1 VFPQVTAFYVPG
13 SIPGSS
19 SQYLQVRGVIQIK
32 FGQDGG
38 VADVDV
44 DVDVL
49 GRGEQGPRMP
59 DEARAKTFF
68 GNDVTTSNGPNTGP
82 VVTNRPTCA
91 RVEL

>member
-1 VFPQVTAFYVPG
+1 MFPQVTAFYVPG

-38 VADVDV
+38 VADV